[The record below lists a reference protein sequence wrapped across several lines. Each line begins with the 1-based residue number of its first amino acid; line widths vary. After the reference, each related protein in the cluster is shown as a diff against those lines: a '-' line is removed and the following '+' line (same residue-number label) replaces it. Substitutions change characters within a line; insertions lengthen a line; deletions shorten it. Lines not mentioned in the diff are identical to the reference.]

1 MHEGGRMPNPSVIK
15 LLGCGGIGGK
25 ASGLSSISSMVS
37 RFQGDGSSNIRI
49 FVPAFTVI
57 TTEFFDDFIQRN
69 DLAKYADSSESDE
82 RIALAFQK
90 GEISPRL
97 AGDLWS
103 FVSEAHEPIAVRSSS
118 LLEDALSSPLAGIY
132 QTKMIPNNQPS
143 NEMRFRKLMEA
154 VKFVWS
160 STYFEAARE
169 FHRGLGRSVSE
180 ESMAVMLQDIVGKRY
195 SDRFYPVISGVGKSF
210 NYYAFGR
217 SKPDDGVVSLA
228 LGLGKSIVDGSA
240 CWSYNPA
247 LPAIPPPFG
256 SIRELMNS
264 TQTLFWAVNMGRQ
277 LDYDPIKETEY
288 MISCRMVDAHYDDTL
303 RFTASTYD
311 PASDRLVHGV
321 SREGPRILD
330 FAPVLQDDLL
340 PLNQTIL
347 ALLSGCAEQTGSPVE
362 IEFAMTGPT
371 FDSDSAIGLVQV
383 REMAGVE
390 GEVQVDGAS
399 LSEKKALARS
409 AGSLGN
415 GVIDLDHVVYLRPAE
430 FSASRTREIAVEIA
444 TVNRELA
451 ASGINYLLIGFGRWG
466 STDPWLGVPVTW
478 GHISGARAILEVSGE
493 NMRVELSQGSHFFH
507 NLSSF
512 GVAYIS
518 VNEALDGPVDWE
530 WLESQIE
537 SPVETRHVRCVKIPK
552 GLSVQIDGRT
562 GYGAVLI

>member
-1 MHEGGRMPNPSVIK
+1 MK
-15 LLGCGGIGGK
+15 LLGDGRIGGK
-25 ASGLSSISSMVS
+25 AAGLSRISSMIGTL
-37 RFQGDGSSNIRI
+37 QGNEEPALHIY
-49 FVPAFTVI
+49 VPAFTVI
-57 TTEFFDDFIQRN
+57 TTEFFDDFVERN
-69 DLAKYADSSESDE
+69 DLGKYADTSLPDE

-90 GEISPRL
+90 GEVSPRL
-97 AGDLWS
+97 AGDLWG

-143 NEMRFRKLMEA
+143 DEMRFRKLMEA

-169 FHRGLGRSVSE
+169 FHRGLGRSVSG
-180 ESMAVMLQDIVGKRY
+180 ESMAVMLQDIVGKLY
-195 SDRFYPVISGVGKSF
+195 NDRFYPVISGVGKSY

-217 SKPDDGVVSLA
+217 SKPDNGVISLA

-240 CWSYNPA
+240 CWSYNPT
-247 LPAIPPPFG
+247 LPAVPPPFG

-264 TQTLFWAVNMGRQ
+264 TQTRFWAVNMGRQ

-288 MISCRMVDAHYDDTL
+288 MISCGMEESDYDDTL

-311 PASDRLVHGV
+311 PASDRLVHGT
-321 SREGPRILD
+321 SREGPRVLD
-330 FAPVLQDDLL
+330 FAPVLQDGLLPFNQAVLDLL
-340 PLNQTIL
+340 H
-347 ALLSGCAEQTGSPVE
+347 GCAEQTGSPVE

-371 FDSDSAIGLVQV
+371 YECDAAIGLVQV
-383 REMAGVE
+383 REMAGIE
-390 GEVQVDGAS
+390 GEVQVESAS

-415 GVIDLDHVVYLRPAE
+415 GVIDLDHVVYLKPAE
-430 FSASRTREIAVEIA
+430 FSASRTREIAIEIA
-444 TVNRELA
+444 KVNRELA
-451 ASGINYLLIGFGRWG
+451 ASGIKYLLIGFGRWG
-466 STDPWLGVPVTW
+466 STDPWLGVPITW

-493 NMRVELSQGSHFFH
+493 KMRVELSQGSHFFH

-512 GVAYIS
+512 GIPYIS
-518 VNEALDGPVDWE
+518 VNEPLDGPVDWE
-530 WLESQIE
+530 WLESQID
-537 SPVETRHVRCVKIPK
+537 SPIETRHVRCVKIPN